1 MIESLTEGPEGAEKW
16 YFIIFHN
23 SPASA
28 VARRGYW
35 VISSRKLSDSVGG
48 QIHVFPRGLRV
59 RIGVRTMRFL
69 EDYRLGRS
77 GLDLGM
83 TWSTPG
89 TLHGRGYIIL
99 VPSVLS

>member
-1 MIESLTEGPEGAEKW
+1 MIEALTEGPEGAEKW

-23 SPASA
+23 SPACA
-28 VARRGYW
+28 VARRGSW
-35 VISSRKLSDSVGG
+35 VVSLSKPGDPVGG

-77 GLDLGM
+77 GYDLGR
-83 TWSTPG
+83 TWVG
-89 TLHGRGYIIL
+89 LG
-99 VPSVLS
+99 

>member
-1 MIESLTEGPEGAEKW
+1 MIEALTEGPEGVEKW

-23 SPASA
+23 SPACA
-28 VARRGYW
+28 VARRGSW
-35 VISSRKLSDSVGG
+35 VVSLSTLSDPVGG

-77 GLDLGM
+77 GYDLDR
-83 TWSTPG
+83 TW
-89 TLHGRGYIIL
+89 
-99 VPSVLS
+99 V